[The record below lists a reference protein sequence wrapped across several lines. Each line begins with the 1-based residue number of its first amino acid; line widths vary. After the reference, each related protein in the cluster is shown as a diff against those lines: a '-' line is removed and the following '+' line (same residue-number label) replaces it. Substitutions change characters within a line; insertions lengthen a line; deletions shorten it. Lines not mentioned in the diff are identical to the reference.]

1 MIRPLLLTLA
11 TLTLTATL
19 KQGAGIVGGNQET
32 SWPALGEHATYRA
45 SWGIFGRAGNASLV
59 VRRDSLKGDAA
70 LHATL
75 EVKGG
80 IPGAR
85 INERLETWMDPTT
98 IASRQY
104 LQRTRYPGFSRDRVR
119 QFDAVN
125 RRWSGFTN
133 AKADS
138 GQLPSARPIDDL
150 SAIFL
155 ARTLPLAVGS
165 EIVLNDYWRSESN
178 PIRLK
183 VLRMET
189 VTVPAGT
196 YHTIVIRPVIRTS
209 SMFAEDGEA
218 EVYLSTGPR
227 RELVMLKAQL
237 KVGTLV
243 LKLERYVGQ
252 AQ

>member
-1 MIRPLLLTLA
+1 MIRPLLVTFVALTLIA
-11 TLTLTATL
+11 APT
-19 KQGAGIVGGNQET
+19 QGIGIAGASQET
-32 SWPALGEHATYRA
+32 TWTALGERATYRA
-45 SWGIFGRAGNASLV
+45 SWGIFGRAGNASLL
-59 VRRDSLKGDAA
+59 VRRDSLRGDTV

-75 EVKGG
+75 DVKGG

-85 INERLETWMDPTT
+85 INERLETWMDPNTT
-98 IASRQY
+98 ASRQY

-119 QFDAVN
+119 QFDAAN
-125 RRWSGFTN
+125 RRWSGSTN

-138 GQLPSARPIDDL
+138 GQLPTARPIDDL

-155 ARTLPLAVGS
+155 ARTLPLALGS
-165 EIVLNDYWRSESN
+165 DIVLNDYWRSESN
-178 PIRLK
+178 PIQLK
-183 VLRMET
+183 VLRTET

-209 SMFAEDGEA
+209 SLFAEDGEA
-218 EVYLSTGPR
+218 EVYLSTGAR

-243 LKLERYVGQ
+243 LKLERYEGQ